1 MSRVKLWAGL
11 IVLFAAGALTGVVGT
26 CLYHDSERSHR
37 GERGP
42 GVQHERIMKRL
53 TRELSLTPAQ
63 QAAVDP
69 IVSRS
74 HVAILELRLAHQPEI
89 DAVLT
94 KAMADLK
101 ETLSPAQQAQ
111 LDKMYTRL
119 QQRWQKSRDH
129 LDEARKR
136 AAVAPAP

>member
-1 MSRVKLWAGL
+1 MSRIKLWTGL
-11 IVLFAAGALTGVVGT
+11 VVLFAAGALTGVVGT
-26 CLYHDSERSHR
+26 CLYHDAERSHR

-69 IVSRS
+69 VVSRT
-74 HVAILELRLAHQPEI
+74 HAEILELRLAHQPEI
-89 DAVLT
+89 DAILT

-101 ETLSPAQQAQ
+101 VTLSPEQQAQ
-111 LDKMYTRL
+111 LDGMYARL

-136 AAVAPAP
+136 ASVQRAQ